1 MTFTTI
7 GIIAGVIILAIF
19 ILIAKLALRWAL
31 RLIIVG
37 VILIAIA
44 GAGGFWWW
52 SNQLTSKPEPRR
64 PRSSPTRTA
73 PSR

>member
-1 MTFTTI
+1 MDFTTI
-7 GIIAGVIILAIF
+7 FIIAGVIILAIF
-19 ILIAKLALRWAL
+19 YLIAKLALRWAV
-31 RLIIVG
+31 RLIIVV

-52 SNQLTSKPEPRR
+52 SDRLVSQPQTKR
-64 PRSSPTRTA
+64 PRPAKAT